1 MKNKRKI
8 IYSLVTVVVFL
19 LLVNV
24 SLTLV
29 ETRKQITKETQ
40 SKEKIEADFFSVL
53 KNFGIKEN
61 WITKQKIK
69 KSKNDSLTYKYVI
82 KLPLDVT
89 IPVLL
94 KDINEIF
101 ASLPVDA
108 TSKELKVYG
117 VTELTLSSGE
127 IQKLSAE
134 FKYDS
139 EISREYSSIGFLI
152 SNDDLISE
160 DEIKKIKDLAL
171 PVGII
176 LPLENKSKIIA
187 EIIKTNKLDYFIE
200 LSDNSDNVDFELD
213 EDLGLDKLTS
223 NIKSII
229 SSFNSPKIFFVNEI
243 ESGFSASIENFIV
256 EKFQKRERKVV
267 TSNSFFNL
275 KGEDEL
281 DLRSLLGFHLNKL
294 KPRTSKVFIIN
305 MNDLF
310 EIQNILQKFIKK
322 GNKIE
327 LPSKLLNY

>member
-1 MKNKRKI
+1 MINKQKI

-29 ETRKQITKETQ
+29 ETKKQIPKETQ
-40 SKEKIEADFFSVL
+40 NKEKIEADFISVL

-69 KSKNDSLTYKYVI
+69 KGKNDSLTHKYKI

-108 TSKELKVYG
+108 TSKEIKVYG

-127 IQKLSAE
+127 YKKLSAE

-139 EISREYSSIGFLI
+139 EISREFSTIGFLI
-152 SNDDLISE
+152 ISEDLISE
-160 DEIKKIKDLAL
+160 EEIKKIKDLAI

-200 LSDNSDNVDFELD
+200 LSDDADNVDFELD

-229 SSFNSPKIFFVNEI
+229 SSFNSPKIFFVNEL

-256 EKFQKRERKVV
+256 EKFQKRERKVI
-267 TSNSFFNL
+267 TSNSFFRL
-275 KGEDEL
+275 KGEDDS
-281 DLRSLLGFHLNKL
+281 DLQSLLGFHLNKL

-305 MNDLF
+305 INDLF
-310 EIQNILQKFIKK
+310 EIQNLLGKFIKK